1 MIFIIFIQILNLK
14 RYTIRKRKNIIQ
26 DIKWYENKNEEK
38 KESEENL
45 NNSDIN
51 KEDDK
56 KEKEEE
62 NNNNVKISVKF
73 NNKTNI
79 EDVNLDGDDLN
90 QLDVEIK

>member
-1 MIFIIFIQILNLK
+1 MGLSSFNSSEDLNL
-14 RYTIRKRKNIIQ
+14 
-26 DIKWYENKNEEK
+26 EK

-51 KEDDK
+51 KEDI
-56 KEKEEE
+56 KEEKQE
-62 NNNNVKISVKF
+62 EKNNNVKISVKF

-90 QLDVEIK
+90 QLDVDIK